1 MDNKCPKC
9 GGKLR
14 VFDLKPECPHC
25 GCNLM
30 YYNMEARLEAD
41 AEKAEAEWA
50 KVDAL
55 LYKLTPRR
63 IRQKRERQAAEAAAE
78 KKEAENENK

>member
-9 GGKLR
+9 GAKLPWYS
-14 VFDLKPECPHC
+14 LKPECPKC
-25 GCNLM
+25 GCNIM
-30 YYNMEARLEAD
+30 YYNMEERLASD

-55 LYKLTPRR
+55 LYKLTP
-63 IRQKRERQAAEAAAE
+63 KRFR
-78 KKEAENENK
+78 KHKETQEQEGETEHETDHS

>member
-9 GGKLR
+9 GAKLR
-14 VFDLKPECPHC
+14 LFDFKPECPKC
-25 GCNLM
+25 GCNIM
-30 YYNMEARLEAD
+30 YYNMEQRLDAD

-55 LYKLTPRR
+55 LYKLTP
-63 IRQKRERQAAEAAAE
+63 KRFRKRKEIQNEEGETSHE
-78 KKEAENENK
+78 KNA

>member
-9 GGKLR
+9 G
-14 VFDLKPECPHC
+14 
-25 GCNLM
+25 CNIM
-30 YYNMEARLEAD
+30 YYNMEQRLDAD

-55 LYKLTPRR
+55 LYKLTP
-63 IRQKRERQAAEAAAE
+63 KRFRKRKEIQNEEGETSHE
-78 KKEAENENK
+78 KDA